1 MTCAT
6 NSHPQSYYTASVT
19 AAECL
24 HKRASARFL
33 CERANLVLS
42 NKNSPHPS
50 RLKAPATS
58 SCASTARPRR
68 YPTIHSWPRHASGH
82 LAKAIE
88 AAHPPHLLH
97 GPTTLKYT
105 QSARGNF
112 GRTSLA
118 SSSRQLPRAH
128 AASPQRSAP
137 DIVPWRAVHT
147 PHSCQSSL
155 LRHAAATPTDPAP
168 EPPPGN
174 NNAPPR
180 PRALSPGGYGGTILN
195 RRVAVSVLR

>member
-1 MTCAT
+1 M
-6 NSHPQSYYTASVT
+6 
-19 AAECL
+19 
-24 HKRASARFL
+24 
-33 CERANLVLS
+33 S

-105 QSARGNF
+105 QSACGNF

-174 NNAPPR
+174 NNAPQ
-180 PRALSPGGYGGTILN
+180 ALSPGGYGGTILN
-195 RRVAVSVLR
+195 RRVALSVLR

>member
-6 NSHPQSYYTASVT
+6 NSHPQPYAASAT

-24 HKRASARFL
+24 HERAARFL
-33 CERANLVLS
+33 CKRAKLVLS
-42 NKNSPHPS
+42 KKNSPHPS

-68 YPTIHSWPRHASGH
+68 YPTIHSWPRHAGGH

-97 GPTTLKYT
+97 GPRTLKYT

-112 GRTSLA
+112 GRTSLLA
-118 SSSRQLPRAH
+118 SSSCRLPRAH

-155 LRHAAATPTDPAP
+155 MWHATPTDPAP

-180 PRALSPGGYGGTILN
+180 PRARSPGGYGGTILN